1 MRRLFVPIRRRRTG
15 PCVAQL
21 QHAFHVQCIDAWFQS
36 HSNCPLCRAPVR
48 SDFPVHLPETSTQT
62 IITVNEQPEVEAE
75 LRGSSESSMPE
86 VLSSEWCRRKPM
98 ELESVAVEVPCTRV
112 RSMDEMGLGS
122 HEFGSHRQF
131 IGIESENWTGILV
144 SIRSYKDV
152 EVWVK
157 VAISDAD
164 QCESALKGKE
174 PAMVEKN
181 QIFRQLCNNVL
192 AIVKVLAEK

>member
-1 MRRLFVPIRRRRTG
+1 MKPVIISLFLSSLCFLSCSSQSVFANESNATG
-15 PCVAQL
+15 TNLIETAC
-21 QHAFHVQCIDAWFQS
+21 QHAGQRDLCVTTLEADPNTHDADMLGLALIALRLAS
-36 HSNCPLCRAPVR
+36 SNA
-48 SDFPVHLPETSTQT
+48 SDISEHAKLLFKDTTLEPT
-62 IITVNEQPEVEAE
+62 IQDGYGECLDHYLDAAEQ
-75 LRGSSESSMPE
+75 L
-86 VLSSEWCRRKPM
+86 
-98 ELESVAVEVPCTRV
+98 
-112 RSMDEMGLGS
+112 DD
-122 HEFGSHRQF
+122 
-131 IGIESENWTGILV
+131 
-144 SIRSYKDV
+144 SIAALLTKAYKDV